1 MSQKVCIGTKWPIF
15 MVHQKKSRILEKT
28 CQSVQKMLKLFKRV
42 HTDLELCIAVLNSV
56 GPLCNGQLKSTEN
69 TEISVFRYFRFGIVR
84 KYRTETF

>member
-56 GPLCNGQLKSTEN
+56 GPLC
-69 TEISVFRYFRFGIVR
+69 ISAFKEMLLWQIFLGVGSSSEKLPMI
-84 KYRTETF
+84 

>member
-56 GPLCNGQLKSTEN
+56 GPLW
-69 TEISVFRYFRFGIVR
+69 SVGICDFIHCL
-84 KYRTETF
+84 YYNC